1 MPKIILWKDF
11 NFKDDSFY
19 KKIKNIKDN
28 SLICSFSTN
37 LQRNF
42 FKTITR
48 KGGKV
53 LLALK
58 KTTIVGLLVMEKKSS
73 HTLDFLKK
81 NLIKIILN
89 LLFSKYWSDKKILF
103 NYFINFLF
111 MKENKILIKNN
122 IVLVAVISS
131 ERGKKIGNK
140 LIKKLK
146 KITNKNIYVT
156 TDYNNYKAQNFYKKN
171 NFKFFN
177 ETFYGIRKLCIYKYK
192 KNKLN

>member
-1 MPKIILWKDF
+1 MSKIILWKDF

-58 KTTIVGLLVMEKKSS
+58 NTTIVGLLVMEKKSS

-81 NLIKIILN
+81 N
-89 LLFSKYWSDKKILF
+89 
-103 NYFINFLF
+103 
-111 MKENKILIKNN
+111 
-122 IVLVAVISS
+122 
-131 ERGKKIGNK
+131 
-140 LIKKLK
+140 
-146 KITNKNIYVT
+146 
-156 TDYNNYKAQNFYKKN
+156 

-177 ETFYGIRKLCIYKYK
+177 ETFYGIRKLCIYKQSKNIYK
-192 KNKLN
+192 